1 LTEILSEGRG
11 QRMHAKLWIEVD
23 EGGHRERQI
32 VRLGDKGGYDCGLA
46 LEDVGLFRDA
56 LSWLEDQAGQ
66 RYGNV
71 ADTGRLIGVE
81 VDVW

>member
-1 LTEILSEGRG
+1 MCIRD
-11 QRMHAKLWIEVD
+11 R
-23 EGGHRERQI
+23 
-32 VRLGDKGGYDCGLA
+32 GGYDCGLA